1 MTSSAG
7 ARLRIL
13 LSGMVAG
20 DPHQGGAT
28 WAVMQY
34 VLGLRKLGHEV
45 VLVEPVASDLP
56 EEEPLARSAS
66 AAYLRELPGEVTASC
81 ALLRDGT
88 RETVGL
94 PYEELERFAR
104 EADLLLNISG
114 MLRDER
120 LVASVPVRAYLDIDP
135 GFNQVW
141 SATGEDTGFDGHTH
155 FVTVGQAIGSP
166 ECPVPT
172 CGRNWIGT
180 LPPVVLREWPAATWP
195 PARDAFTTVGHWRS
209 YGSVGY
215 EGVRYGQR
223 VHSFRKLIELP
234 RRASARFEVAL
245 GIHPDER
252 RDIEALETHGWKLID
267 PTAVAPTPDRYRE
280 FVQGSKAE
288 IGIAKGGYV
297 ASRCGWFSDRSAAY
311 LASGRPVVAQD
322 TGFPRFLPTG
332 DGLLA
337 FATLEEAA
345 ERVEEVERDPAQH
358 GAAARE
364 IAVEHLDSDLVLGS
378 LLERLGA
385 SR

>member
-7 ARLRIL
+7 TRLRIL

-34 VLGLRKLGHEV
+34 LLGLRKLGHEV
-45 VLVEPVASDLP
+45 VLVEPVAPDLP
-56 EEEPLARSAS
+56 AEEPLARSAS
-66 AAYLRELPGEVTASC
+66 AAYLREVPREVTASY
-81 ALLRDGT
+81 ALLREGT

-94 PYEELERFAR
+94 AYEGVERFAR

-114 MLRDER
+114 MLRDQT
-120 LVASVPVRAYLDIDP
+120 LISDIPVRAYLDLDP

-141 SATGEDTGFDGHTH
+141 SATGEDAGLEGHTH

-172 CGRNWIGT
+172 CGRSWIGM
-180 LPPVVLREWPAATWP
+180 LPPVLLREWPAVARP

-209 YGSVGY
+209 YGSVEY
-215 EGVRYGQR
+215 EGIRYGQR
-223 VHSFRKLIELP
+223 VHSFRELMELP

-252 RDIEALETHGWKLID
+252 RDIESLGAHGWNLID
-267 PTAVAPTPDRYRE
+267 PMTVAPTPDRYRE

-297 ASRCGWFSDRSAAY
+297 ACRCGWFSDRSAAY

-337 FATLEEAA
+337 FATLQEAA
-345 ERVEEVERDPAQH
+345 ERVEEVERGPARH
-358 GAAARE
+358 SAAARE
-364 IAVEHLDSDLVLGS
+364 IAVEHLDSDRVLGS

-385 SR
+385 ST

>member
-1 MTSSAG
+1 MTSSTG
-7 ARLRIL
+7 TRLRIL

-20 DPHQGGAT
+20 DPRQGGAT

-34 VLGLRKLGHEV
+34 LLGLGELGHEV
-45 VLVEPVASDLP
+45 VLVEPVPRDLTAQ
-56 EEEPLARSAS
+56 EPLACSAS
-66 AAYLRELPGEVTASC
+66 AAYLRELPREVTASC

-94 PYEELERFAR
+94 PYEALERFAR

-114 MLRDER
+114 MLRDQT
-120 LVASVPVRAYLDIDP
+120 LISDISVRAYLDLDP

-141 SATGEDTGFDGHTH
+141 SATGEDAGLEGHTH

-172 CGRNWIGT
+172 CGRSWIGT
-180 LPPVVLREWPAATWP
+180 LPPVVLRDWPAATRP
-195 PARDAFTTVGHWRS
+195 PVRDAFTTVGHWRS
-209 YGSVGY
+209 YGPVEY
-215 EGVRYGQR
+215 EGIRYGQR
-223 VHSFRKLIELP
+223 VHSFRQLMELP

-252 RDIEALETHGWKLID
+252 RDIESLEAHGWKLID
-267 PTAVAPTPDRYRE
+267 PMTAAATPDRYRG

-332 DGLLA
+332 VGLLA
-337 FATLEEAA
+337 FQSLDEAA
-345 ERVEEVERDPAQH
+345 ARVEEVERDPARH

-364 IAVEHLDSDLVLGS
+364 IAVEHLDSDRVLGS

-385 SR
+385 ST